1 MPSTASSIPSFDL
14 ESLRT
19 FARRFEEL
27 FYANDGESMAA
38 YYTDDGWLAGE
49 GVNATRGVDGI
60 RVFWKNACERGR
72 EMGMKRSLAI
82 ESCELSGDLG
92 YAVSTA
98 TLDLTAPNGQAVH
111 RVVKDITIWRRQTDG
126 GWKIEADISSPENA

>member
-1 MPSTASSIPSFDL
+1 MASTASSIPSFDL

-19 FARRFEEL
+19 FARQFEEL
-27 FYANDGESMAA
+27 FYANDGEAMAA
-38 YYTDDGWLAGE
+38 YYTDDSWLAGE
-49 GVNATRGVDGI
+49 GMNATRGVDSI

-72 EMGMKRSLAI
+72 QMGMKRSLAI

-92 YAVSTA
+92 YAISTA

-111 RVVKDITIWRRQTDG
+111 RVVKDITIWRRQADG
-126 GWKIEADISSPENA
+126 GWKIEADISSPEIA

>member
-1 MPSTASSIPSFDL
+1 MPSTASSITSFDL
-14 ESLRT
+14 ENLRA
-19 FARRFEEL
+19 FARTFEEL

-38 YYTDDGWLAGE
+38 FYTDNAWLAAE
-49 GVNATRGVDGI
+49 GINATRGIDGI

-72 EMGMKRSLAI
+72 QMGMKRSLAVD
-82 ESCELSGDLG
+82 SCEMSGDLG

-111 RVVKDITIWRRQTDG
+111 RVVKDVTIWRRQANGT
-126 GWKIEADISSPENA
+126 WKIEADISNPELG